1 LDDKEQQ
8 RYRIVHD
15 GPETCWLIFDKVE
28 NKYLRDEEGKRS
40 AFRRKVLAEARV
52 DELMSLQWIMSANNN
67 DDPDDLDLEVEM
79 ESANNILEDLHELEE
94 KIRESENFHT
104 PEKKGFQSQ
113 RNQVV
118 LDALVGKVMCS
129 HCTKE
134 YHGPISRDPKF
145 GPEVIHSI
153 KVTRYIGYDT
163 PNLKV
168 DLTCNNCAHTGL
180 YHFNGNPL
188 IDAGI
193 IEKIPL

>member
-8 RYRIVHD
+8 RYMIVHD

-40 AFRRKVLAEARV
+40 TFRLKVSAEARV
-52 DELMSLQWIMSANNN
+52 DELMCANNN
-67 DDPDDLDLEVEM
+67 NDEPDDLDLEVEM

-94 KIRESENFHT
+94 KMGAE
-104 PEKKGFQSQ
+104 

-153 KVTRYIGYDT
+153 KVTRYIGFDT

-180 YHFNGNPL
+180 YAFNGNPL

>member
-1 LDDKEQQ
+1 M
-8 RYRIVHD
+8 IGHD

-40 AFRRKVLAEARV
+40 TFRLKVSAEARV
-52 DELMSLQWIMSANNN
+52 DELMCANNN
-67 DDPDDLDLEVEM
+67 NDEPDDLDLEVEM

-94 KIRESENFHT
+94 KIRESERPSRSVAASHWT
-104 PEKKGFQSQ
+104 EK

-134 YHGPISRDPKF
+134 YHGHNGSLAV
-145 GPEVIHSI
+145 GPGAAPVHGI
-153 KVTRYIGYDT
+153 KVTRYIGFDT

-168 DLTCNNCAHTGL
+168 DLTCNYCSHTGL